1 MFMSGARIGTTTV
14 TTHDLR
20 NEIRAGLR
28 AEPACVARG
37 LVAAPYKVTRTAA
50 RSGIPPEFKY
60 ADYGFRIART
70 NAP

>member
-1 MFMSGARIGTTTV
+1 
-14 TTHDLR
+14 
-20 NEIRAGLR
+20 
-28 AEPACVARG
+28 
-37 LVAAPYKVTRTAA
+37 VAAPYKVTRTAA